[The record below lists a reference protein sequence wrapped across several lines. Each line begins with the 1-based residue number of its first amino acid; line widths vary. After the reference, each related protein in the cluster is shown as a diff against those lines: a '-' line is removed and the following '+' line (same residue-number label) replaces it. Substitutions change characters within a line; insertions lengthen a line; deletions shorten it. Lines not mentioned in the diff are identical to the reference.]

1 MTMTRRLAVPSLVV
15 ALLLAA
21 TACSDEE
28 TTASTTTSTS
38 PGSAST
44 TSTTTAEGAVT
55 TSTAAATSSTDA
67 STSTVATTAAP
78 PAPTTTVLVV
88 DGMVVSEFGLGEADF
103 GTDADG
109 VVDYLTAILGAATA
123 DTGWTDQETLGVAC
137 PGTEVRF
144 VTWNDLSIFLTD
156 DSLVESGRRHFAS
169 FTYGPPFGPS
179 INPAGLVTREGLG
192 VGATLDELVG
202 AYPEGAY
209 SPGDEIFGPT
219 FLIEDG
225 LFVHMQDDSGVVTA
239 IAYVG
244 GFGCGE

>member
-1 MTMTRRLAVPSLVV
+1 MTMTRRLAVPALLV
-15 ALLLAA
+15 ALLAGS
-21 TACSDEE
+21 ACSDEE
-28 TTASTTTSTS
+28 TTAST
-38 PGSAST
+38 ST
-44 TSTTTAEGAVT
+44 TSTLPAGASTTATTAAGGATTTAAADT
-55 TSTAAATSSTDA
+55 TSTAPT
-67 STSTVATTAAP
+67 TSTAVTTTAA
-78 PAPTTTVLVV
+78 PAPTTTVLTV
-88 DGMVVSEFGLGEADF
+88 DNMLMSEFGLGEADF
-103 GTDADG
+103 GADADG
-109 VVDYLTAILGAATA
+109 VVDYLRAILGAPTA
-123 DTGWTDQETLGVAC
+123 DTGWTEQETLGVAC

-169 FTYGPPFGPS
+169 FTYGPAFGPS
-179 INPAGLVTREGLG
+179 INPAGLATAAGLG
-192 VGATLDELVG
+192 MGATLDQLAS

-225 LFVHMQDDSGVVTA
+225 LFVHMEDQNGVVTA